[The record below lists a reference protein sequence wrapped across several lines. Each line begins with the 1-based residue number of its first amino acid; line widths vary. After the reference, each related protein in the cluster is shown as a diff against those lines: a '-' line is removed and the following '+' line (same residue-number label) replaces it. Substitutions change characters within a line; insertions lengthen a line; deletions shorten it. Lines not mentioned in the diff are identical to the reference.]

1 MQKFSKKSSLAL
13 TLCILSAISSSG
25 YAAEKSAMITYSLD
39 EVVVTAT
46 KTELTQ
52 KENPRSVEVI
62 TKEDIQNTGAIREK
76 IASVK

>member
-25 YAAEKSAMITYSLD
+25 YAAEKSDMITYSLD

-62 TKEDIQNTGAIREK
+62 TKVAAKISVFAAAIPM
-76 IASVK
+76 VY

>member
-25 YAAEKSAMITYSLD
+25 YAAEKSDMITYSLD

-46 KTELTQ
+46 KTELPAVLKSSLKRIYKT
-52 KENPRSVEVI
+52 PARSV
-62 TKEDIQNTGAIREK
+62 
-76 IASVK
+76 